1 MSTQLLI
8 YEKVVPVT
16 DQRHREWSIKKGTDF
31 TFAKQVNAVPL
42 MAVEFGAA
50 AVEYAIVFT
59 GSGETIMPAI
69 ILGMRARQNVYVTDD
84 GNWQAKYLPAFV
96 RRYPFVFSSSD
107 GGKRFILCLDEAF
120 SGCNQT
126 GLGERLF
133 DAEGSRTQYLEGVLD
148 FLQQYQGQFQL
159 TQAFCKKLHA
169 LDLLEPMQAQVTVP
183 AGDRLSLT
191 GFMAVTRER
200 LKKLSGEQLAELAQS
215 NELELIYTHLHS
227 LRNVTAMVE
236 RLSGTLSQPSQGIE
250 GSGSQAET
258 STTGTEE
265 RAPEKGKKKPLA
277 STSR

>member
-8 YEKVVPVT
+8 YEKAVPVT
-16 DQRHREWSIKKGTDF
+16 NQRHREWSIKKGTDY

-50 AVEYAIVFT
+50 ASEYAIVFT
-59 GSGETIMPAI
+59 GSGEAIMPAV
-69 ILGMRARQNVYVTDD
+69 ILGMRDRQNVYVAED
-84 GNWQAKYLPAFV
+84 GSWRAKYLPAFV

-107 GGKRFILCLDEAF
+107 EGKRFTLCLDEAF

-133 DAEGSRTQYLEGVLD
+133 DAEGSRTQYLEGVLN

-169 LDLLEPMQAQVTVP
+169 LDLLEPMQAQLTVP
-183 AGDRLSLT
+183 AGERLTLT

-200 LKKLSGEQLAELAQS
+200 LKKLSGEQLAELVQR
-215 NELELIYTHLHS
+215 NELELLYLHLHS
-227 LRNVTAMVE
+227 LRNVTAMAE
-236 RLSGTLSQPSQGIE
+236 RLSGTVSPTSQGAE
-250 GSGSQAET
+250 GSEP
-258 STTGTEE
+258 STEAPSTGTEE
-265 RAPEKGKKKPLA
+265 RGAEKAKKKPLA
-277 STSR
+277 ATR